1 MTEPQQTPPS
11 PPSPAAPIRDAAAD
25 ASPSGDRIV
34 RLLRSARARLVAGA
48 GPCAAE
54 SPNLL
59 AAAVRL
65 ELGSTELTLAERR
78 ALDELLAAESAAR
91 PPRGATGS

>member
-1 MTEPQQTPPS
+1 MTDPHQTTS
-11 PPSPAAPIRDAAAD
+11 PHADPARDA
-25 ASPSGDRIV
+25 PPREDRIV
-34 RLLRSARARLVAGA
+34 GLLRSARARLVAGA
-48 GPCAAE
+48 GPCAAD

-78 ALDELLAAESAAR
+78 ALDELLTAESAAR